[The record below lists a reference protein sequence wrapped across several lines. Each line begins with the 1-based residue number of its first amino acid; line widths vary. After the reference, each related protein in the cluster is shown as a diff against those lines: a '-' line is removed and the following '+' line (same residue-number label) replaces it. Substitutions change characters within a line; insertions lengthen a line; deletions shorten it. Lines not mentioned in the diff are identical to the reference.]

1 MFHGLNNQF
10 LYAAYKVTATFA
22 DDVGNVKTGTGTCF
36 FVKNKHDN
44 LCLVS
49 NRHVFD
55 ISYKKND
62 NSLAKY
68 SLREIEISGKSGCAG
83 DNIPESDL
91 SFSIEPNV
99 KFSRDS
105 NNDIACIRKI
115 IPLEA
120 NNVRIDYFV
129 PYSFLATEID
139 FQERL
144 MVCDFL
150 AFPGFPEWHDKQANR
165 PILRTGTISSDPRFD
180 YSYGDAVRGA
190 CVAYEAFS
198 YNGSSGSPVFA
209 VQKGPKPGAGIDFP
223 SFRDLLLV
231 GINAGHLKTTDKTHS
246 GISYFY
252 KSTAIAQ
259 AIDA

>member
-10 LYAAYKVTATFA
+10 LYVAYKVTATFA
-22 DDVGNVKTGTGTCF
+22 DDIGNVRTGTGTCF
-36 FVKNKHDN
+36 FVKNKRDS

-55 ISYKKND
+55 FSYKKD
-62 NSLAKY
+62 DSSLAKY
-68 SLREIEISGKSGCAG
+68 SLKEIEISGKRGSTE
-83 DNIPESDL
+83 DNIPEGDL
-91 SFSIEPNV
+91 SFSIVPNV
-99 KFSRDS
+99 KFSGDC
-105 NNDIACIRKI
+105 NNDIACVTEI
-115 IPLEA
+115 IPLKA
-120 NNVRIDYFV
+120 NDIRIDYFV
-129 PYSFLATEID
+129 PYSFLAIEAD
-139 FQERL
+139 FQKRL

-150 AFPGFPEWHDKQANR
+150 AFPGFPEWYDKQANR

-198 YNGSSGSPVFA
+198 HSGSSGSPVFA
-209 VQKGPKPGAGIDFP
+209 VQKGPKPGVGINFP

-259 AIDA
+259 AINA